1 MQQQLDGWSC
11 GFFVFMAIQ
20 AFVKHQGFD
29 SVGNDGLVEIRH
41 MALQLLLGIP
51 P

>member
-20 AFVKHQGFD
+20 AFTKQQSFD
-29 SVGNDGLVEIRH
+29 AVGNDGLVEIRR
-41 MALQLLLGIP
+41 MALQLLLDIP
-51 P
+51 